1 MMPSVIRR
9 SFAGSQG
16 CCNRLYF
23 HYAVLPTLCDE
34 TTDTQ
39 KWTNRQIR
47 PSLSLKL
54 CPASHSMMLF
64 HADERP
70 LKSHLRPLSVL
81 VFHLLLTHS
90 CRGQSQ
96 LIGSSQPIVATVG
109 DDIILPCRLE
119 PAEDVTD
126 LTLEWT
132 RPDLNPR
139 FVYVWRSEQEL
150 VSKKHKSFEGRTS
163 LFVDELKFGNVSLR
177 LSKVKLSD
185 RGTYRCFIPTLAR
198 HTVVQ
203 VVVGAASSPVITL
216 AGIDR
221 DKRGVVLQCESAGW
235 HPEPEVLWLDG
246 EGKLLSAGPTETVRG
261 PDDLYTV
268 SSRVTVE
275 KRHSNSFTCRVQQR
289 NINQTR
295 ETHIYISED
304 FFKAQSSSAAPV
316 VIGLAVSLA
325 LCILLLFAV
334 VLFVWKQRRN
344 KIKTRRS
351 HRDETDKGE
360 KKNGS
365 ETHRTEDQFVTEE
378 EMKALKGKDEEKS
391 KHQLQE
397 EQQRRE
403 EAEREVQT
411 LKEELHTK
419 KTEYE
424 SKLAEVQQQ
433 LQSLEEELET
443 KTRELEENKAAQS
456 VSWFNLTITTKQ
468 TLENEQQRREQA
480 ETKVQDLKQK
490 LNDKIKELQEE
501 QRRREEAENRVKTLE
516 EELQTKEDEIQ
527 MLHVLHAEQQNTTL
541 SGKLSLKLKKLKHK
555 QHLQQQQSEEE
566 AEKEAQTSKD
576 SGVADETED
585 NQAEVQQLQ
594 NVNQRMENNQQTL
607 NQKLENIQHSTA
619 GDNNEDLPENNDQD
633 HNLTSPANQDSAKSH
648 ITVDE
653 VDVHGKHVRLSN
665 NSKEDQPMG
674 DWELHIRVNNRKP
687 MEYHFK
693 PSFILKAGNTVTIWA
708 HGQGVWFEGST
719 DLVWSSQKA
728 WGTGEQLLV
737 TVYSNTGEVEANK
750 MLELG
755 SSQTYQEIICMTSQD
770 SATGPIT
777 VDEVELKGEYVRLS
791 NTSDKAQELKD
802 WELHI
807 QVNNRKPIV
816 YKFSSSFILVAG
828 NTVTIWSS
836 DHPARNDPP
845 TDLVWQNQKS
855 WGTGEQLLVT
865 VYNNTGEEM
874 ATTLKTPNISD
885 G

>member
-1 MMPSVIRR
+1 
-9 SFAGSQG
+9 
-16 CCNRLYF
+16 
-23 HYAVLPTLCDE
+23 
-34 TTDTQ
+34 
-39 KWTNRQIR
+39 
-47 PSLSLKL
+47 
-54 CPASHSMMLF
+54 MMLF
-64 HADERP
+64 HTDERP

-96 LIGSSQPIVATVG
+96 LIGSSQPIVATLG

-119 PAEDVTD
+119 PAEDVAG

-150 VSKKHKSFEGRTS
+150 VGKKHKSFEGRTS
-163 LFVDELKFGNVSLR
+163 LFVDELKFGNISLR

-185 RGTYRCFIPTLAR
+185 HGTYRCFIPAGERQTF
-198 HTVVQ
+198 VQ
-203 VVVGAASSPVITL
+203 LVVGAVSSPCITL
-216 AGIDR
+216 AGIN
-221 DKRGVVLQCESAGW
+221 KATSGVVLQCESAGW
-235 HPEPEVLWLDG
+235 YPEPEVLWLDG

-261 PDDLYTV
+261 PDELYTV

-289 NINQTR
+289 NINQTT
-295 ETHIYISED
+295 ETHIQVPDD
-304 FFKAQSSSAAPV
+304 FFQVQSTHSSV
-316 VIGLAVSLA
+316 TTGLAVSLA
-325 LCILLLFAV
+325 VCVLIILLL
-334 VLFVWKQRRN
+334 LFVVWKWRQN
-344 KIKTRRS
+344 IIKTKRGHS
-351 HRDETDKGE
+351 
-360 KKNGS
+360 
-365 ETHRTEDQFVTEE
+365 EE
-378 EMKALKGKDEEKS
+378 EIKPLKGKGKEES
-391 KHQLQE
+391 KHE

-411 LKEELHTK
+411 LKEELETK
-419 KTEYE
+419 KTEFE

-433 LQSLEEELET
+433 LQNLKEELET

-456 VSWFNLTITTKQ
+456 VSLFNWKITTKQ

-480 ETKVQDLKQK
+480 ETQVQDLKQK
-490 LNDKIKELQEE
+490 LNDKIKELLEE
-501 QRRREEAENRVKTLE
+501 QQRREEAEKRVKTLE
-516 EELQTKEDEIQ
+516 EELHTKEDEVQ
-527 MLHVLHAEQQNTTL
+527 MPHVLPAEQQNTTL

-576 SGVADETED
+576 SGVVDETED

-594 NVNQRMENNQQTL
+594 DENQRMENNQQTM
-607 NQKLENIQHSTA
+607 NQKLENIQQPSA
-619 GDNNEDLPENNDQD
+619 GDNNQDLPENNDQD
-633 HNLTSPANQDSAKSH
+633 HNLTSPASQDSAQRH

-653 VDVHGKHVRLSN
+653 VDLGGKYVHLSN
-665 NSKEDQPMG
+665 KSEEDQPMG
-674 DWELHIRVNNRKP
+674 GWELHIRINKRKP
-687 MEYHFK
+687 IIYQFK
-693 PSFILKAGNTVTIWA
+693 PSFILKAGTTINIWA
-708 HGQGVWFEGST
+708 HGCGVWFGGST
-719 DLVWSSQKA
+719 DLVWSGQKP

-737 TVYSNTGEVEANK
+737 TIYSNTGEVEANK

-755 SSQTYQEIICMTSQD
+755 SSQKYQEKIICVTSQD

-777 VDEVELKGEYVRLS
+777 VDEVDLKGEYVRLS

-807 QVNNRKPIV
+807 QVNNRKPTV

-836 DHPARNDPP
+836 DHPDRKSPP
-845 TDLVWQNQKS
+845 TDLLWQNQKS
-855 WGTGEQLLVT
+855 WGTGEELLIT
-865 VYNNTGEEM
+865 VYSNTGEEM
-874 ATTLKTPNISD
+874 ATKLKTPNISD
-885 G
+885 

>member
-203 VVVGAASSPVITL
+203 VVVGVVSSPVITL
-216 AGIDR
+216 AGID
-221 DKRGVVLQCESAGW
+221 KATSGVVLQCESAGW

-295 ETHIYISED
+295 ETHIQVPDD
-304 FFKAQSSSAAPV
+304 FFKVQSNSS
-316 VIGLAVSLA
+316 IITGLAVSLA
-325 LCILLLFAV
+325 VSLAVCIMFVVLLLILL
-334 VLFVWKQRRN
+334 WKWRQN
-344 KIKTRRS
+344 IIKTKRRYCGETERGQKMNS
-351 HRDETDKGE
+351 SKTSKTEDQSVPDEEREHLMTTDTVEMKVSKGKGE
-360 KKNGS
+360 K
-365 ETHRTEDQFVTEE
+365 Q
-378 EMKALKGKDEEKS
+378 S
-391 KHQLQE
+391 KHIKKQRCQQQLLE

-403 EAEREVQT
+403 EAEKGVQT
-411 LKEELHTK
+411 LKEELETK
-419 KTEYE
+419 K
-424 SKLAEVQQQ
+424 KEVETKQSE
-433 LQSLEEELET
+433 LQRLHEEKQRKEDELQTLKEELET
-443 KTRELEENKAAQS
+443 KNKELETERQGLFFSPWKR
-456 VSWFNLTITTKQ
+456 K
-468 TLENEQQRREQA
+468 
-480 ETKVQDLKQK
+480 
-490 LNDKIKELQEE
+490 
-501 QRRREEAENRVKTLE
+501 
-516 EELQTKEDEIQ
+516 
-527 MLHVLHAEQQNTTL
+527 
-541 SGKLSLKLKKLKHK
+541 
-555 QHLQQQQSEEE
+555 E
-566 AEKEAQTSKD
+566 AEKEVETLTKQLETQQMDLDTKIKKI
-576 SGVADETED
+576 DEK
-585 NQAEVQQLQ
+585 QAEVQQLQ
-594 NVNQRMENNQQTL
+594 NQTQRMESNLQTL
-607 NQKLENIQHSTA
+607 METLSKNMELERSRVTPAHSSSSAWPIVSRQKFQEEQQRREGAENKVQILEEKLQSQIKQLEDKEQAAEMKWKKNYEELMKN
-619 GDNNEDLPENNDQD
+619 NNEAISQTKRHEIELMADVKKLTEEKQRIQNERQQLQKEMQKQLQLKEQEAKEAERGMKELADKNIEWQKKLNNER
-633 HNLTSPANQDSAKSH
+633 TRREAA
-648 ITVDE
+648 E
-653 VDVHGKHVRLSN
+653 R
-665 NSKEDQPMG
+665 
-674 DWELHIRVNNRKP
+674 
-687 MEYHFK
+687 
-693 PSFILKAGNTVTIWA
+693 
-708 HGQGVWFEGST
+708 
-719 DLVWSSQKA
+719 
-728 WGTGEQLLV
+728 
-737 TVYSNTGEVEANK
+737 EVEALKKKLKTKPKTN
-750 MLELG
+750 ESVPVQLG
-755 SSQTYQEIICMTSQD
+755 ASSLP
-770 SATGPIT
+770 GP
-777 VDEVELKGEYVRLS
+777 
-791 NTSDKAQELKD
+791 
-802 WELHI
+802 
-807 QVNNRKPIV
+807 
-816 YKFSSSFILVAG
+816 
-828 NTVTIWSS
+828 
-836 DHPARNDPP
+836 
-845 TDLVWQNQKS
+845 
-855 WGTGEQLLVT
+855 VT
-865 VYNNTGEEM
+865 VPDINS
-874 ATTLKTPNISD
+874 LPNISIL
-885 G
+885 

>member
-1 MMPSVIRR
+1 M
-9 SFAGSQG
+9 
-16 CCNRLYF
+16 
-23 HYAVLPTLCDE
+23 
-34 TTDTQ
+34 
-39 KWTNRQIR
+39 
-47 PSLSLKL
+47 
-54 CPASHSMMLF
+54 
-64 HADERP
+64 
-70 LKSHLRPLSVL
+70 
-81 VFHLLLTHS
+81 
-90 CRGQSQ
+90 
-96 LIGSSQPIVATVG
+96 
-109 DDIILPCRLE
+109 
-119 PAEDVTD
+119 
-126 LTLEWT
+126 LEWS
-132 RPDLNPR
+132 RPDLSPR
-139 FVYVWRSEQEL
+139 FVHVRQSGEDHLRDQNPAY
-150 VSKKHKSFEGRTS
+150 KGRTS
-163 LFVDELKFGNVSLR
+163 VSSDGLKYGDVSLM
-177 LSKVKLSD
+177 LSHVKISD
-185 RGTYRCFIPTLAR
+185 EGQYRCFVPSLNTESHLQLVAVSDS
-198 HTVVQ
+198 VVEIIK
-203 VVVGAASSPVITL
+203 VSKG
-216 AGIDR
+216 
-221 DKRGVVLQCESAGW
+221 VLQCESAGW

-295 ETHIYISED
+295 ETHIQVPDD
-304 FFKAQSSSAAPV
+304 FFQVQSTHSSV
-316 VIGLAVSLA
+316 TTGLAVSLA
-325 LCILLLFAV
+325 VCVLIILLL
-334 VLFVWKQRRN
+334 LFVAWKWRQSI
-344 KIKTRRS
+344 IKTKRGHS
-351 HRDETDKGE
+351 
-360 KKNGS
+360 
-365 ETHRTEDQFVTEE
+365 EE
-378 EMKALKGKDEEKS
+378 ETEALKGKGKEES
-391 KHQLQE
+391 KYE